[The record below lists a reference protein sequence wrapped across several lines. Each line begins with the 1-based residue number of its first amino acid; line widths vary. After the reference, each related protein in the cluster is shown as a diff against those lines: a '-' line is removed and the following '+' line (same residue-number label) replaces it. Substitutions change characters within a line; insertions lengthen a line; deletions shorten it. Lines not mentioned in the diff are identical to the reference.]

1 MFVEVSPGALIGRL
15 CMIRDAS
22 REYGGGPRVAETA
35 WAKDDKVW
43 HQKIA
48 QSCRVVFRAV
58 RMPHFPVT
66 RPQGTAPEPKLE
78 LPGLVPL
85 IKPSSA

>member
-1 MFVEVSPGALIGRL
+1 
-15 CMIRDAS
+15 MIRDVS
-22 REYGGGPRVAETA
+22 REYGGGPRVAATA

-48 QSCRVVFRAV
+48 QSCLVVFRAV

-66 RPQGTAPEPKLE
+66 TPQVTAAEPKLE
-78 LPGLVPL
+78 LPRLVPL